1 MAIRAP
7 GGDKKDCVICWS
19 RLWHAWRYDIL
30 WQLSTRVERYRDL
43 LSRNC
48 LPVPLRQDLV
58 RPDCGI
64 VVYLASRANKGKVWS
79 NKVYTAADTIKV
91 WKVSDCK
98 CWVWQWELTKPIS
111 EIWRVGKFC
120 MTHDEEYARHAL
132 MPGSCRQWDSVARI
146 SDEIDATDC
155 LIGDCLLRQLIM

>member
-30 WQLSTRVERYRDL
+30 WQLSTRVERYWDL

-79 NKVYTAADTIKV
+79 NKVDTAADTIKV
-91 WKVSDCK
+91 LKVSYCK

-120 MTHDEEYARHAL
+120 MKNMQGMHWCLEPTDNESLWHGYL
-132 MPGSCRQWDSVARI
+132 MRLTRQIA
-146 SDEIDATDC
+146 
-155 LIGDCLLRQLIM
+155 